1 MKRNLL
7 REDAVKPKGTIDSK
21 QVTTPA
27 EQFLEQYGVTPRFFV
42 GCCLLPGLLAVTRI
56 SCLYRG
62 VLAETLEIPAWR
74 TRLRALRIVF
84 AMTDAKEIKEKRIKI
99 PLGALG
105 PTQLTTIVDASLE
118 TDWSWITPEF
128 LVGNCLKALDAMNT
142 TYLFY
147 QGRPADSYETPDWD
161 TKLEALQIVGRVQK
175 FFPNDFDN
183 LHFATYRDIA
193 YLVSAARQK
202 GKEVQIVRET
212 QLVDMR

>member
-1 MKRNLL
+1 VEKAMT
-7 REDAVKPKGTIDSK
+7 AK
-21 QVTTPA
+21 QPMTTG
-27 EQFLEQYGVTPRFFV
+27 EQFVDRYGITPSLFV
-42 GCCLLPGLLAVTRI
+42 SSCVLPSLTALTKI
-56 SCLYRG
+56 SCFYHG
-62 VLAETLEIPAWR
+62 TPVETLVAPAWK
-74 TRLRALRIVF
+74 TRLRALRVVF
-84 AMTDAKEIKEKRIKI
+84 AMIDAEEIREKRIKI
-99 PLGALG
+99 PLGTLG
-105 PTQLTTIVDASLE
+105 PAQLTTIVDASLE